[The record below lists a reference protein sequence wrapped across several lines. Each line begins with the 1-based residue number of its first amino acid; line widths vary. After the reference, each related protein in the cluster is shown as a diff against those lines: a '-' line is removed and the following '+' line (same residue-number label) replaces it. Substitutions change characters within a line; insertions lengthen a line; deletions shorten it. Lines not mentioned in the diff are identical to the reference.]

1 MYDIEIRNP
10 QHVCRGVKEVTV
22 DGKKIEGNV
31 LPVFGDGKTHAVEVV
46 LG

>member
-1 MYDIEIRNP
+1 MYDIEIKNP
-10 QHVCRGVKEVTV
+10 AHVCRGVKEVIA

-31 LPVFGDGKTHAVEVV
+31 LPAFGDGKNHKVEVI